1 MLSTIMNLAQTA
13 KSVSDIVS
21 GKADADDYENAVDTA
36 SDLLGTFVPAAAPI
50 IEVAQKYAPQI
61 IQAVTSANPEKG
73 AELEAAFKNLDEV
86 MNNIQSNVD
95 AMDEQELFDFMDKAG
110 Y

>member
-1 MLSTIMNLAQTA
+1 MLSQIMKLAQTA

-50 IEVAQKYAPQI
+50 LEVAQKFAPQI
-61 IQAVTSANPEKG
+61 ITAVTNADPEKG
-73 AELEAAFKNLDEV
+73 AELEAAFENLQQSMD
-86 MNNIQSNVD
+86 NID
-95 AMDEQELFDFMDKAG
+95 ANLAKMDEQELFDFMDEAG

>member
-1 MLSTIMNLAQTA
+1 MLSQIMKLASTA

-21 GKADADDYENAVDTA
+21 GKADADDYENAVETA

-50 IEVAQKYAPQI
+50 LEVAQKYAPQI

-73 AELEAAFKNLDEV
+73 AELQAAFDNLQET
-86 MNNIQSNVD
+86 MNNID
-95 AMDEQELFDFMDKAG
+95 ANLAQMDEQELFEFMDNAG